1 MRRLTDNFIEAV
13 IYMMFVTA
21 VCIAVAVSLFD
32 VIRWLIKWM
41 VS

>member
-13 IYMMFVTA
+13 IYMMVVTA
-21 VCIAVAVSLFD
+21 VCVVLATTLFD